1 MGKER
6 RPQHAT
12 TALDGSALAVGT
24 MSGTSLDGVI
34 EAALVRTDG
43 DALLHRVA
51 AHPFQYEDPKGDRAF
66 HHLMKAAELAMRE
79 SRGALD
85 RAMAVFPKVAVRY
98 LGAALGQRSHHAGEA
113 FRSFSHQL
121 FGRSEASM
129 TALIERSTDLH
140 IAAVR
145 ALLRETSTDACELD
159 LIGYHGQTLYHSAQN
174 GVSVQVGDAQRIADA
189 CGRPTFR
196 EADLQAGGQGAPL
209 APAYHHALA
218 QTLDIAP
225 CVFVNLG
232 GCSNVTIVGTHL
244 SELIAFDAGPGN
256 TLLDRFVNGRNGQ
269 PMDRDGGFALRGT
282 VDTGVLEALERRS
295 ILRDGRN
302 YLDLRPPKSLDVR
315 DPVLVPEL
323 DALSPDGCA
332 TFVHRHLCR
341 AGCRTASGRTDRGP
355 YPLDHLWRRR
365 PQSGLGE
372 GTRAARRALAHR
384 SGPGVGCIRVRPVER
399 CHGSRTPRI
408 PRSPQPPAPAD
419 HVPGHDGGLRTAVW
433 WPCTI
438 RRRRHR
444 GWTGAPHSRVPRI
457 PGPASFRETTDGSSV
472 LVIFVDGTL
481 ADTWRDIADAVNA
494 TLASAGIPSVDG
506 PSARLGIGEGVLP
519 LLRRHLGPAASVSR
533 VHALYDDFARR
544 YSGAD
549 TSAYGAVRRHGG
561 CPRRLAV
568 GEACD
573 CAAAAASGACG
584 LAF

>member
-189 CGRPTFR
+189 CGRPVVGTFR

-323 DALSPDGCA
+323 DALSLADGCA
-332 TFVHRHLCR
+332 TLTAFTATCVARAVEQLLAARIVVPTRWIISGGGARNPALVKELERRVGRLLTGPVRVSDASVFGLSSAAMEAELLAFLAVRSHRRLPITFPGTTGVSEPQC
-341 AGCRTASGRTDRGP
+341 GGRTYHPSSAPQRLDRRTSFP
-355 YPLDHLWRRR
+355 R
-365 PQSGLGE
+365 PENSWD
-372 GTRAARRALAHR
+372 
-384 SGPGVGCIRVRPVER
+384 
-399 CHGSRTPRI
+399 
-408 PRSPQPPAPAD
+408 PPAS
-419 HVPGHDGGLRTAVW
+419 
-433 WPCTI
+433 
-438 RRRRHR
+438 
-444 GWTGAPHSRVPRI
+444 APKLQ
-457 PGPASFRETTDGSSV
+457 TD
-472 LVIFVDGTL
+472 
-481 ADTWRDIADAVNA
+481 R
-494 TLASAGIPSVDG
+494 P
-506 PSARLGIGEGVLP
+506 
-519 LLRRHLGPAASVSR
+519 
-533 VHALYDDFARR
+533 
-544 YSGAD
+544 
-549 TSAYGAVRRHGG
+549 
-561 CPRRLAV
+561 
-568 GEACD
+568 
-573 CAAAAASGACG
+573 
-584 LAF
+584 